1 MRPNQ
6 KQISGFPSS
15 YHHILPRKPF
25 IYQECWRSKD
35 PMSDTML
42 NPVALPLS
50 PSCHD
55 AISWSPDG
63 ELAIAAGEYF
73 QILVCI

>member
-1 MRPNQ
+1 
-6 KQISGFPSS
+6 
-15 YHHILPRKPF
+15 
-25 IYQECWRSKD
+25 
-35 PMSDTML
+35 MSDTML
-42 NPVALPLS
+42 NPVALSLS

-73 QILVCI
+73 QILVCIQLSDEFGYI